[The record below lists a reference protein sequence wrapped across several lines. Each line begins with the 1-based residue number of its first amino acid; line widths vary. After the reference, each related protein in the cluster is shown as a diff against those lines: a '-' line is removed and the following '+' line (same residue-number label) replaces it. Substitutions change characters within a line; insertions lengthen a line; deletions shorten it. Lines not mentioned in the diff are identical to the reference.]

1 MHGSKDIF
9 HSITATP
16 IVGNGSYI
24 EILPCAELLPYI
36 RCFWRK
42 DVKTER
48 ESLIHLTKKHI
59 YQIPMWQQTL
69 RRCLVYGFTHGRQ
82 DCLQKKT

>member
-9 HSITATP
+9 YSITATP
-16 IVGNGSYI
+16 LVGNGSYM

-48 ESLIHLTKKHI
+48 ESLIQTQQASLVIPDACMDGGTVCKRKYKRTEKHD
-59 YQIPMWQQTL
+59 
-69 RRCLVYGFTHGRQ
+69 G
-82 DCLQKKT
+82 